1 MAHTLKE
8 SLEARVREAER
19 RGLGRRAPVLDR
31 TDVGPLVMSGGR
43 IFISYMSNDYIGLSQ
58 DRGWRRDVA
67 DCFAAWPPSGSASRL
82 AGGLNSITK
91 EANRP
96 ARSISATTNA
106 SFCRA
111 ATRQTWP
118 S

>member
-58 DRGWRRDVA
+58 DRGSVVIAHAGLVLVGAGAVEHHHHGELALAVGDG
-67 DCFAAWPPSGSASRL
+67 PPEYGSCRPCCGPGSRH
-82 AGGLNSITK
+82 G
-91 EANRP
+91 
-96 ARSISATTNA
+96 
-106 SFCRA
+106 
-111 ATRQTWP
+111 
-118 S
+118 

>member
-43 IFISYMSNDYIGLSQ
+43 IFISYMSNDYIGLS
-58 DRGWRRDVA
+58 
-67 DCFAAWPPSGSASRL
+67 
-82 AGGLNSITK
+82 
-91 EANRP
+91 
-96 ARSISATTNA
+96 
-106 SFCRA
+106 
-111 ATRQTWP
+111 
-118 S
+118 